1 MNCYIL
7 TLFCTV
13 YVYMKSEQW
22 DAQVECTWC
31 RFCTTCTCLIL
42 DCSTHVQDDVK
53 YSLIAINS
61 V

>member
-22 DAQVECTWC
+22 DAQVECTC
-31 RFCTTCTCLIL
+31 VAFVQ
-42 DCSTHVQDDVK
+42 HVHV
-53 YSLIAINS
+53 
-61 V
+61 